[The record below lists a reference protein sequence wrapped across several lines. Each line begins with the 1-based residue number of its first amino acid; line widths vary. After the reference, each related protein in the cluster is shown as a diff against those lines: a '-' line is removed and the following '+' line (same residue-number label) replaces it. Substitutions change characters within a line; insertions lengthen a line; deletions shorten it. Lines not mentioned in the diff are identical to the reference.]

1 MPDNLDSG
9 VRFVE
14 TEVRPMLASIEGYCG
29 LSVLIDRGMGECIAT
44 SSWESEEAMKASA
57 GQVDPIRQRASQVF
71 GGSMM
76 MDEWEIALMHREH
89 RTMDGSCCRV
99 MWASCDPGMIDEAMQ
114 AMRDALPQIEQL
126 SGFCSM
132 SVMLDRGTGLA
143 CVTATYDTRDAMEAN
158 RPMAD
163 QIQAATS
170 DAAGAKMLEVKEYE
184 LAMAHLN
191 VPEMV

>member
-1 MPDNLDSG
+1 
-9 VRFVE
+9 
-14 TEVRPMLASIEGYCG
+14 
-29 LSVLIDRGMGECIAT
+29 
-44 SSWESEEAMKASA
+44 
-57 GQVDPIRQRASQVF
+57 
-71 GGSMM
+71 
-76 MDEWEIALMHREH
+76 
-89 RTMDGSCCRV
+89 
-99 MWASCDPGMIDEAMQ
+99 
-114 AMRDALPQIEQL
+114 
-126 SGFCSM
+126 M